1 MQWFNNTHDEMVL
14 YERYGDDYE
23 AVVAAM
29 TTEERRRLKRE
40 VDGSEAKTVIEL
52 LGRELVEAEGDL
64 HRVRSVEVQSD
75 LSLISSLLEICL
87 QRLLTNPPDLS
98 ICNSSEWINLT
109 FKLSRNI
116 LGDICNCGVY
126 GPFSSVFK
134 LC

>member
-75 LSLISSLLEICL
+75 YS
-87 QRLLTNPPDLS
+87 
-98 ICNSSEWINLT
+98 
-109 FKLSRNI
+109 
-116 LGDICNCGVY
+116 Y
-126 GPFSSVFK
+126 
-134 LC
+134 